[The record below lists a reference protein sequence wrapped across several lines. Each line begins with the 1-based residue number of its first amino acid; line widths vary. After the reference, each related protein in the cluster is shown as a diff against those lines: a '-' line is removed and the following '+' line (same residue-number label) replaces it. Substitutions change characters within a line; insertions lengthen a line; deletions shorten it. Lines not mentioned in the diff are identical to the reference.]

1 MAISQAMWTH
11 GYYVQSQDPAL
22 TVQRINGAG
31 QIRQAGAQGWL
42 HLAVPTPVI
51 VTDIRLRIDSAMIQF
66 STGSQGFVRNV
77 HVWDGANRIANYDN
91 LNLSGVDR
99 LDRFPVAG
107 RPEVRFG
114 IGISVFVTLGT
125 DPANAWININ
135 SGGSDFV

>member
-11 GYYVQSQDPAL
+11 GYNVQPQDQAL
-22 TVQRINGAG
+22 SVDRIDGAG

-51 VTDIRLRIDSAMIQF
+51 VTDIRLRVDSAMIQF
-66 STGSQGFVRNV
+66 STGSQGFVRSV
-77 HVWDGANRIANYDN
+77 HVWDGATRIANYDN
-91 LNLSGVDR
+91 LNLSGADR
-99 LDRFPVAG
+99 LDRFPVDG

-125 DPANAWININ
+125 DLANAWININ